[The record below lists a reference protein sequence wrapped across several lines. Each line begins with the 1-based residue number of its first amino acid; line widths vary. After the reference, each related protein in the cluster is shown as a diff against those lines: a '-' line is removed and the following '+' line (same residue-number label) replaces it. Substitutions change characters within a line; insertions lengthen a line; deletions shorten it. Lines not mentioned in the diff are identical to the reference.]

1 MSNDS
6 YKGEP
11 RVTATFEDGSK
22 ATGDLLVGVD
32 GSKSIVRK
40 YLLGPEIAALQPLPI
55 MGLRATFTFSS
66 EIAKK
71 IDSELQGL
79 LTGNTYHPAGYC
91 TFFASTFLSRVS
103 IY

>member
-1 MSNDS
+1 MSNNS
-6 YKGEP
+6 YKGDP

-22 ATGDLLVGVD
+22 ATSDLLVATD
-32 GSKSIVRK
+32 GSKSRVRK

-55 MGLRATFTFSS
+55 MGLRATFTFS
-66 EIAKK
+66 AKNPKK
-71 IDSELQGL
+71 IDSELQGQ

-91 TFFASTFLSRVS
+91 AFFASTFLSRVS